1 MRYEED
7 LDVIRNADE
16 AEEVEPGME
25 EVGGQQEGARA
36 LGFGAVSGLTPKRQA
51 QPLQSG
57 VLGLG

>member
-25 EVGGQQEGARA
+25 EVRVQDRA
-36 LGFGAVSGLTPKRQA
+36 YKDYVCRTGSKGFCVQDR
-51 QPLQSG
+51 
-57 VLGLG
+57 V